1 MKIQQDVRGGV
12 DALRQDQKL
21 APPLNSSFHSMVE
34 QQGHKMKG
42 TELEKLLRDIDLA
55 GQRLNQ
61 SRHFQD
67 LAKFKTLVK
76 RFVKEAI
83 DYGLNLKQSKSW
95 SGYGERRTLRLVE
108 TIDEKLVE
116 ITENFRQDEQHSLT
130 LLEQIGEIKGL
141 LINLYS

>member
-1 MKIQQDVRGGV
+1 MKIGQEVRVGV
-12 DALRQDQKL
+12 DALRQDQKF
-21 APPLNSSFHSMVE
+21 ASLNNTSFQSIVE
-34 QQGHKMKG
+34 KQGNRLK
-42 TELEKLLRDIDLA
+42 TEELTKLLKDIDVA
-55 GQRLNQ
+55 GQRLVH

-95 SGYGERRTLRLVE
+95 SGYGEKRTLRLVE
-108 TIDEKLVE
+108 TVDEKLVE
-116 ITENFRQDEQHSLT
+116 LSEELRNSEKDSLD

-141 LINLYS
+141 LINLYT

>member
-1 MKIQQDVRGGV
+1 MKIGQEVRVGV
-12 DALRQDQKL
+12 DPLRQDQKL
-21 APPLNSSFHSMVE
+21 PSLNSTSFQSIVE
-34 QQGHKMKG
+34 KQGNRLKNE
-42 TELEKLLRDIDLA
+42 ELVRLLRDIDIA
-55 GQRLNQ
+55 GQKLVK

-83 DYGLNLKQSKSW
+83 DYGFNLKQSKSW
-95 SGYGERRTLRLVE
+95 SGFGEKRTLRLVE

-116 ITENFRQDEQHSLT
+116 LTEEFRSNEKDSLD

-141 LINLYS
+141 LINLYT